1 MENKISVIIN
11 TYNASQ
17 HLRRV
22 LEALTGFD
30 EIVVCDMESTD
41 NTRDIA
47 AEFGCRIVNFPKG
60 DHTICEPARD
70 FAIHSA
76 TYPWVLV
83 VDADEIVPKGLREHL
98 YKAIA
103 DSTFEDAFAVP
114 RTNRFM
120 GESFK
125 ENTDYQLRF
134 FLKDRATWPPFVH
147 SQPKID
153 GKIVRIPPRK
163 ELCLQHLDDPTI
175 AKRIDKLNTYTDNEV
190 VRRATKH
197 FGLFSLFFRP
207 VWFFIRTYF
216 FKGGIRHGRKGIVKS
231 YFSAIYQM
239 VLMAKIMERQECDK

>member
-1 MENKISVIIN
+1 MENKISVVIN

-83 VDADEIVPKGLREHL
+83 VDADEIVPSGLRDYL
-98 YKAIA
+98 YDAIA
-103 DSTFEDAFAVP
+103 NGSFEDAFAIP
-114 RTNRFM
+114 RTNCFM
-120 GESFK
+120 GERFK

-134 FLKDRATWPPFVH
+134 FLKDRTTWPPVIH
-147 SQPKID
+147 SHPNID
-153 GKIVRIPPRK
+153 GKIVRIPPHK
-163 ELCLQHLDDPTI
+163 HLCLEHLDNPTVSQRI
-175 AKRIDKLNTYTDNEV
+175 AKMNVYTDNEV
-190 VRRATKH
+190 ERRATKH
-197 FGLFSLFFRP
+197 YGYFTLFFRP
-207 VWFFIRTYF
+207 MWFFFKLYF

-239 VLMAKIMERQECDK
+239 VLMAKIMERQDCDK

>member
-1 MENKISVIIN
+1 MENKISVVIN
-11 TYNASQ
+11 TYNASLY
-17 HLRRV
+17 LRQV
-22 LEALTGFD
+22 LEALTDFD

-41 NTRDIA
+41 NTREIA
-47 AEFGCRIVNFPKG
+47 AEFGCRILTFPKSN
-60 DHTICEPARD
+60 HTIPEPARD

-76 TYPWVLV
+76 THPWVLV
-83 VDADEIVPKGLREHL
+83 VDADEIVPGGLRAYL
-98 YKAIA
+98 YDAIA
-103 DSTFEDAFAVP
+103 DDSFSDAFAIP
-114 RTNRFM
+114 RTNCFM
-120 GESFK
+120 GERFR
-125 ENTDYQLRF
+125 ENTDYQVRF
-134 FLKDRATWPPFVH
+134 FMKDRTTWPPVIH
-147 SQPKID
+147 SHPRID

-197 FGLFSLFFRP
+197 FGFFSLFFRP